1 MSQSVLSFYSSKVK
15 PRGCANTALKI
26 DLPPIELGSEGITTC
41 SGWFSSSLKFGSST
55 LTAIGDSVVRFEGPG
70 LGELRLLG
78 RRGWGK
84 AGEIVV
90 VTGFGVRFLLIFL
103 VVNTG
108 LLLLVFTFLASDG
121 ADSTLEF
128 SGGTLLNSEYGLMVS
143 HRPCTFSVSAD
154 CRKDCSRPRSTW
166 TWKWL
171 ICTYYGF
178 KWIKLRSHKA
188 KKI

>member
-1 MSQSVLSFYSSKVK
+1 MPIVLIVY
-15 PRGCANTALKI
+15 
-26 DLPPIELGSEGITTC
+26 LPPIELGSEGITTC

-108 LLLLVFTFLASDG
+108 LLLLVFTFLTSVG
-121 ADSTLEF
+121 ADSTFEF
-128 SGGTLLNSEYGLMVS
+128 SGWTLLNSEYGLMVS

-166 TWKWL
+166 TCKWL
-171 ICTYYGF
+171 ICRYYGF
-178 KWIKLRSHKA
+178 KSQCFK
-188 KKI
+188 